1 MKNKLHEVHNLR
13 LNYEAGKLGRQSV
26 RQNPFE
32 QFEHWFEAVMSAGFA
47 EPNAMFLATA
57 TPDGKPSV
65 RTVLLKGFS
74 HKGFTFFTNYHSRKG
89 HEIAANPHA
98 ALLFYWDKLQQQVRI
113 EGSIEKVPDIESDA
127 YFDSRPEGSRI
138 GALASPQ
145 SSVIASRK
153 ELDDKVAQLME
164 EVAANPHTLKR
175 PEHWGGYLLQPSAFE
190 FWQGRSNR
198 LHDRIRY
205 TLQPSG
211 NWLIERLAP

>member
-1 MKNKLHEVHNLR
+1 MKNKLHEVHNMR
-13 LNYEAGKLGRQSV
+13 LNYEAGKLGRQTV

-32 QFEHWFEAVMSAGFA
+32 QFEHWFEAVMNAGFT

-74 HKGFTFFTNYHSRKG
+74 EKGFTFFTNYQSRKG
-89 HEIAANPHA
+89 QEIAANPHA

-113 EGSIEKVPDIESDA
+113 EGSIVKVPAAESEA
-127 YFDSRPEGSRI
+127 YFNSRPEGSRI

-145 SSVIASRK
+145 SSIIASRK
-153 ELDDKVAQLME
+153 ELDDKVAQLM
-164 EVAANPHTLKR
+164 AAFAATPHTLKR
-175 PEHWGGYLLQPSAFE
+175 PEHWGGYLLQPSVFE

-205 TLQPSG
+205 TLQTSG